1 MSVTLDLPQSGQ
13 SAPVSVTLSGK
24 LTRSDYQEFV
34 PPLENYMK
42 EHGKI
47 RMLVRLADFH
57 GWDAGALW
65 EDIKFDMKHFS
76 ELERLAMVGDSK
88 WEKWMASFCKP
99 FTTAKI
105 RYFDSS
111 HENEAN
117 AWIRAEAKAP
127 AAGA

>member
-1 MSVTLDLPQSGQ
+1 MSVTLDLPQIGQ
-13 SAPVSVTLSGK
+13 SVPVSVTLSGK
-24 LTRSDYQEFV
+24 LTRADYQRFV
-34 PPLENYMK
+34 PALENYMK
-42 EHGKI
+42 EHAKI

-76 ELERLAMVGDSK
+76 GLEKLAMVGDSK

-111 HENEAN
+111 QEQEAN
-117 AWIRAEAKAP
+117 DWIRTEAKAP
-127 AAGA
+127 AASA